1 MYDTA
6 VRFDAS
12 PASAEDEAKPGIR
25 QLHELVAA
33 HDDGGS
39 AI

>member
-12 PASAEDEAKPGIR
+12 PASAADEAKPGIR